1 MSLRIFRI
9 SNVFS
14 WSVAVLLGSMLF
26 WVSQSV
32 QRQEE
37 ALRHLNRQVN
47 LELEAIRVL
56 EAEWEYLNSPM
67 RLEAL
72 ANTYLP
78 VENPEPLQVT
88 EDISD
93 IPEAVA
99 PVVPSVKPI
108 PVSLSAT
115 PPSSEEL
122 APASDA
128 PEETPAENVIQ
139 NSDRQKFN
147 ALLEGLD
154 EGEGF

>member
-14 WSVAVLLGSMLF
+14 WSVAILLGSALF

-37 ALRHLNRQVN
+37 SLRRLSRQVN

-56 EAEWEYLNSPM
+56 EAEWDYLNSPV
-67 RLEAL
+67 RLETL
-72 ANTYLP
+72 ADTYLP
-78 VENPEPLQVT
+78 VENPESLQVT

-93 IPEAVA
+93 IPEAAA

-115 PPSSEEL
+115 PPSDGEL
-122 APASDA
+122 APASTP
-128 PEETPAENVIQ
+128 PEETPSENVIQ

-154 EGEGF
+154 EGGGF